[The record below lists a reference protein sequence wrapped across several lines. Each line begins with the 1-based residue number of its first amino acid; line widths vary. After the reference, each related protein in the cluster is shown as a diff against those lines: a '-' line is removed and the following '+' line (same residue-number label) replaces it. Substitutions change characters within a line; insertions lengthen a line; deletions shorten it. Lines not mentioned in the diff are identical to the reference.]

1 MPLTWWTLLGGA
13 GFIVA
18 IVLYTYKL
26 KFDNVGMK
34 ITIKKLQEELD
45 TSNRKNSDL
54 TKEMSALQSKFQ
66 NRPVGGIAIIPD
78 PDPVYDRIKP
88 RLTSGT

>member
-26 KFDNVGMK
+26 KFENVGMK
-34 ITIKKLQEELD
+34 ITIKKLQE
-45 TSNRKNSDL
+45 
-54 TKEMSALQSKFQ
+54 
-66 NRPVGGIAIIPD
+66 
-78 PDPVYDRIKP
+78 
-88 RLTSGT
+88 